1 MNDVKRLQIGTKRIK
16 EYCGNCENMKRCDGS
31 GVIAAY
37 LKRPTDFIV
46 KLNSKNQSIVL
57 KRKTDKEIFALRVC
71 DWNLTRRWCSAFQ
84 GRIK

>member
-1 MNDVKRLQIGTKRIK
+1 MNKVKVRVFLDTFRKNSGCSECQS
-16 EYCGNCENMKRCDGS
+16 CDGS